1 MYKREIQKQR
11 QDKSILSLF
20 SQMLG
25 KQHLAFNEYLI
36 CRGAL
41 KTHDSSEI
49 WVIAAGTE
57 LAHGL
62 LSTFSAFLPLIFL
75 KRQKNRQNPTAAFTQ
90 KVPHPLIL
98 YPLPPLLHPQ
108 CSGIEG

>member
-25 KQHLAFNEYLI
+25 KQRLAFNEYLI
-36 CRGAL
+36 CQGAL

-75 KRQKNRQNPTAAFTQ
+75 KRQKKQAE
-90 KVPHPLIL
+90 PHSSLYSESSPPP
-98 YPLPPLLHPQ
+98 YPLPPTPSLHPQ